1 MRVEQ
6 QPGWILHERPYRE
19 TSLLLEAFTRDHG
32 RVGLVARGVRSAK
45 PRIARAS
52 LAPIQPVVLSWSGR
66 GELGTLT
73 AAESVGTALHPD
85 GESLLGALYLNEL
98 LVRLLPRGDAHPE
111 LFARYGACLEQLAGA
126 GSAAWT
132 LRRFERDALAE
143 LGYALELVRDVDT
156 DSPLRPE
163 ADYSFDPERGPVAWL
178 ARPIAPRVA
187 GAVLLALARDD
198 EPRAPELRAM
208 RGLMRALL
216 RHHLGGRELNA
227 WRMFAGTT
235 RSG

>member
-32 RVGLVARGVRSAK
+32 RIGLVARGVRTAK
-45 PRIARAS
+45 PRVARAS

-73 AAESVGTALHPD
+73 AAEPVGTALHPR
-85 GESLLGALYLNEL
+85 GEALLGALYLNEL

-111 LFARYGACLEQLAGA
+111 LFARYGACLEELSGP
-126 GSAAWT
+126 GGAAWT
-132 LRRFERDALAE
+132 LRRFERDALGE
-143 LGYALELVRDVDT
+143 LGYALELAHEAET
-156 DSPLRPE
+156 GHALHPDS
-163 ADYSFDPERGPVAWL
+163 DYSFDPERGPVAWP
-178 ARPIAPRVA
+178 ARPIAPRVP
-187 GAVLLALARDD
+187 GAVLLALAHER
-198 EPRAPELRAM
+198 EPPVAELRAM

-235 RSG
+235 RTG